1 MPSNQR
7 IATNAQKQGELPPTG
22 PFPRAA
28 QTLACRLW
36 PLAYMEH
43 CQARYGDRFTVHP
56 IDMPP
61 LVFLS
66 NPHEVH
72 AVLTASPDV
81 LHPGAG
87 GAVVAPLFGDE
98 SFTLH
103 EGKRHMCVRNAILPA
118 FHRRVA
124 RAHADTVAAIVE
136 REVASW
142 PRDRVFPVH
151 DRLRGL
157 TLRVI
162 MRTVFGEEDAEFT
175 ERHTRLLRM
184 LSVMASFLLQEPRL
198 RHLPGWRATWGR
210 FLRQREAVEESIF
223 ALIAERRHAGRH
235 GEDLLGVLLTARNL
249 DGSLMSDRQV
259 RDNLVS
265 ILIAGH
271 ETTSSELAWAFQ
283 LLAHN
288 PAVQERLVN
297 ELDGNCGGDGDAYE
311 NGDVY
316 GNGGGSRNG
325 DMNMIGDRNG
335 DGDRGGA
342 ADRHPDGDGEYLA
355 ATIQEVLRR
364 RPVFPFAAPRA
375 VAQPIE
381 IGSWTYRPPTRL
393 LACIYLLHHNPLLY
407 PDPHAFRPE
416 RFLGAPPSSRLWL
429 PWGGGRKTCLGQHL
443 ALLEMR
449 TVLRATLATHTIL
462 PASARIERPRWRT
475 VMVTP
480 HAGSRIIL
488 RARRSVPIGTS
499 LFQSERIPG
508 YLVGQPS

>member
-1 MPSNQR
+1 MPSTDR
-7 IATNAQKQGELPPTG
+7 IAPNAQEQDELPPTG
-22 PFPRAA
+22 PLPRVA

-43 CQARYGDRFTVHP
+43 CRARYGDRFTIHP

-98 SFTLH
+98 SFTLQ

-124 RAHADTVAAIVE
+124 RAHADTIAAIVE
-136 REVASW
+136 PEVASW
-142 PRDRVFPVH
+142 PRDSVFSVH
-151 DRLRGL
+151 DRLREL

-175 ERHTRLLRM
+175 ERHSRLLRM

-198 RHLPGWRATWGR
+198 RHLPGWRTTWSR
-210 FLRQREAVEESIF
+210 FLRQREEVEESIF

-249 DGSLMSDRQV
+249 DGALMSDRQV

-271 ETTSSELAWAFQ
+271 ETTASELAWAFQ

-288 PAVQERLVN
+288 PAVQERLVS
-297 ELDGNCGGDGDAYE
+297 EIDGDCS
-311 NGDVY
+311 GDD
-316 GNGGGSRNG
+316 GG
-325 DMNMIGDRNG
+325 
-335 DGDRGGA
+335 
-342 ADRHPDGDGEYLA
+342 YLT

-375 VAQPIE
+375 VAQPLE

-393 LACIYLLHHNPLLY
+393 LACIYLLHHNPALY

-416 RFLGAPPSSRLWL
+416 RFLGTPPSSRLWL

-449 TVLRATLATHTIL
+449 TVLRATLATGTIL

-480 HAGSRIIL
+480 HAGSQIIL
-488 RARRSVPIGTS
+488 RARRSVPIGTP